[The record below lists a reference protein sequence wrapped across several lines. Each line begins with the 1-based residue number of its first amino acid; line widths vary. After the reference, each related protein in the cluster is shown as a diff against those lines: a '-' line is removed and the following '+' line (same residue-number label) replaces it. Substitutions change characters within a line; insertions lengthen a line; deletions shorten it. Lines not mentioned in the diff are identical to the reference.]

1 MKQNAIFL
9 IALVFMTILTGCGY
23 TFRGSGS
30 ALPPDVKAIYIPQVD
45 NNSTKLGLATVL
57 TDAIRDE
64 FDSYG
69 SISVVVIQ
77 NQADAVLKVTI
88 VDVKETTSAVR
99 ANTNTSLQM
108 QTTMFLT
115 AELRRV
121 TGAVLWRDNQ
131 IRVTQTFGA
140 DSSVVVTSSA
150 AFAGGSISSGDL
162 SGLSR
167 REISRG
173 QEASALNSLSETAAR
188 QMYDKAIAPDF

>member
-69 SISVVVIQ
+69 SISVVDNQ

>member
-1 MKQNAIFL
+1 MKLSVSSL
-9 IALVFMTILTGCGY
+9 IVLILMTILTGCGY

-69 SISVVVIQ
+69 SISVVDNQ

-121 TGAVLWRDNQ
+121 TGPVLWRDNQ

-162 SGLSR
+162 SGLSS

-173 QEASALNSLSETAAR
+173 QEASALNSLSDTAAR

>member
-1 MKQNAIFL
+1 MKQTSTLYVAFVL
-9 IALVFMTILTGCGY
+9 LVVFSGCGY

-64 FDSYG
+64 FDGYG
-69 SISVVVIQ
+69 TVSVVDSQ
-77 NQADAVLKVTI
+77 NEADAVLKVTI

-121 TGAVLWRDNQ
+121 TGPVLWRDNQ

-162 SGLSR
+162 SGLSS

-173 QEASALNSLSETAAR
+173 QEASALNSLSEDAAR

>member
-1 MKQNAIFL
+1 MKRTL
-9 IALVFMTILTGCGY
+9 LCLSVLVLAVVMTGCGY

-30 ALPPDVKAIYIPQVD
+30 ALPPDVKSIFIPQVD

-64 FDSYG
+64 FDGYG
-69 SISVVVIQ
+69 TISVVDSQ
-77 NQADAVLKVTI
+77 NEADAVLKVTI

-121 TGAVLWRDNQ
+121 TGPVLWRDNQ

-162 SGLSR
+162 SGLSS

-173 QEASALNSLSETAAR
+173 QEASALNALSEDAAR

>member
-1 MKQNAIFL
+1 MKRNISSL
-9 IALVFMTILTGCGY
+9 IVLIVTVIITGCGY

-57 TDAIRDE
+57 TDAVRDE

-69 SISVVVIQ
+69 TVSVVDNQ
-77 NQADAVLKVTI
+77 NEADAVLKVTI

-121 TGAVLWRDNQ
+121 TGPVLWRDTQ

-150 AFAGGSISSGDL
+150 AFAGGSIASGDL
-162 SGLSR
+162 SGLSS